1 MNESPASAS
10 TAPDSAAQPAP
21 VASSP
26 AEPGSAPSAVAKPGS
41 DPNASI
47 HATVMLLSAA
57 SFLSG
62 IALRICD
69 SLLPRLA
76 QDFSITA
83 GTAGRVVLTFSIAY
97 SLMQLVF
104 GPLGDRFGKARM
116 VTIALGGCALL
127 ALAASLA
134 PGFDWLLAARTGWG
148 MAAAG
153 VIPLAMAWIGDAVPY
168 EERQA
173 TLARLLMGT
182 LTGMI
187 AGQLAGGLFAESGW
201 GWRGAFMSLAAGYA
215 LICAWLV
222 LSLRRIPT
230 APLPAGGSWASSLR
244 QMRTVLVTPWTW
256 RVLAACFAE
265 GVLLLGAMAF
275 LPTYLHQRFGM
286 SLVMASVLLALYAV
300 GGLVYAVW
308 ARRIIASLGE
318 RGMVRVGG
326 WLMGVGFVVWWLSP
340 LAWTAG
346 VVALVVGFGTYLF
359 HNTLQ
364 THATQMAPQARGT
377 AVSLF
382 AFCLFFGQAAGVM
395 LAGFAL
401 DHLGAA
407 VLLLVPAIGLPL
419 AGEGFAR
426 ALARRRAAGA

>member
-1 MNESPASAS
+1 
-10 TAPDSAAQPAP
+10 
-21 VASSP
+21 
-26 AEPGSAPSAVAKPGS
+26 
-41 DPNASI
+41 
-47 HATVMLLSAA
+47 MLLSAA

-69 SLLPRLA
+69 SLLPRLS

-83 GTAGRVVLTFSIAY
+83 GTAGQVVLTFSIAY

-116 VTIALGGCALL
+116 VTLALAGCALL
-127 ALAASLA
+127 SLSASLA

-168 EERQA
+168 DERQA

-182 LTGMI
+182 LSGMI
-187 AGQLAGGLFAESGW
+187 VGQLAGGLFAESGW
-201 GWRGAFMSLAAGYA
+201 GWRGAFLTLAAGYT
-215 LICAWLV
+215 LICAFLV
-222 LSLRRIPT
+222 IFLRRIPST
-230 APLPAGGSWASSLR
+230 APSTTGGWLQSLR
-244 QMRTVLVTPWTW
+244 QVRLVLVTPWTW

-286 SLVMASVLLALYAV
+286 SLVMASVMLALYAV
-300 GGLVYAVW
+300 GGLIYAIW
-308 ARRIIASLGE
+308 ARNIIASLGE

-326 WLMGVGFVVWWLSP
+326 WLMGLGFVVWWLSP
-340 LAWTAG
+340 MAWTAG
-346 VVALVVGFGTYLF
+346 LVALVVGFGTYLY

-377 AVSLF
+377 AVAMF
-382 AFCLFFGQAAGVM
+382 AFCLFFGQAVGVT
-395 LAGFAL
+395 LAGYAL

-407 VLLLVPAIGLPL
+407 VLLLVPAVGLPL

-426 ALARRRAAGA
+426 ALARRRTASA